1 MRAVNFNDW
10 HRGGRIFEIMEL
22 PHSLYS
28 VKFETPFCK
37 ADKNAYPYNIAMSF
51 NLDLESAKE
60 AIWI

>member
-1 MRAVNFNDW
+1 
-10 HRGGRIFEIMEL
+10 MEL

-28 VKFETPFCK
+28 VIFETPFCK

-60 AIWI
+60 AIWIQGQWSIFVREETGDE

>member
-1 MRAVNFNDW
+1 MIGTGVEEFLRY
-10 HRGGRIFEIMEL
+10 MEL

-28 VKFETPFCK
+28 VIVETPFCK

-51 NLDLESAKE
+51 NLDPESAKE

>member
-1 MRAVNFNDW
+1 MGAVNFNDW
-10 HRGGRIFEIMEL
+10 HRGGRIL
-22 PHSLYS
+22 A
-28 VKFETPFCK
+28 PFCK